1 MFFGVFVMK
10 YDLEYVLDSALD
22 GVFIVASDRRL
33 VLFNRACEELYD
45 ISREDVLDEACW
57 ILSDL
62 QKTCDST
69 LKDGGKISY
78 GELGSK
84 KERMVLTHKE
94 GRQVWVE
101 TIYTPIFDKE
111 SGEIA
116 YVMGVIKDIT
126 ELKRVEDEKERLQ
139 EELITIR
146 SELESQYDFS
156 TIVGNSPQILKA
168 LKLASQVAPQNTTVM
183 LAGESG
189 TGKELLAKAIHYNS
203 PRAARPFIALNC
215 SAFPDTLF
223 ESELFGYEK
232 GAFTGADKSK
242 PGKIALASGGTLFLD
257 EVTAM
262 SPTAQVKILRVIQE
276 REYEPLGA
284 VRSKSADIR
293 IIAATNRALEPLVK
307 DGSFREDLYYR
318 LFVYPIPLPSL
329 RERTRDLPLL
339 IETLLKKFHHA
350 MGKRIR
356 GVTSE
361 ALGVLMGYD
370 WPGNVRELQ
379 NVIERIMILCKGDRI
394 EVSDLPGYLVD
405 SARTRSSQSS
415 PSGFSEEISLEAS
428 IHAFERNL
436 ILDALQ
442 KCGNNKT
449 KAAQLLGL
457 SRSTFR
463 YKLSKISPDY
473 SLRAGARTDL

>member
-1 MFFGVFVMK
+1 MK

-45 ISREDVLDEACW
+45 ISREDVVDKACW
-57 ILSDL
+57 KLSDF
-62 QKTCDST
+62 QQSCDSISER
-69 LKDGGKISY
+69 DGRISY

-101 TIYTPIFDKE
+101 TIYTPIFHKE
-111 SGEIA
+111 SEEIA

-126 ELKRVEDEKERLQ
+126 ELKRAEDEKERLQ
-139 EELITIR
+139 KELITIR
-146 SELESQYDFS
+146 SELESKYDFS
-156 TIVGNSPQILKA
+156 TIVGNSPQIIQA

-183 LAGESG
+183 LVGESG

-203 PRAARPFIALNC
+203 PRASRPFVALNC

-257 EVTAM
+257 EVTSM

-284 VRSKSADIR
+284 VRSKNADIR
-293 IIAATNRALEPLVK
+293 IIAATNKELESLVN
-307 DGSFREDLYYR
+307 DGVFREDLYYR
-318 LFVYPIPLPSL
+318 LFVYPIQLPPL
-329 RERTRDLPLL
+329 RERMRDLPLL

-350 MGKRIR
+350 MGKSVQ
-356 GVTSE
+356 GVSSE
-361 ALGVLMGYD
+361 AMEVLMGYS

-379 NVIERIMILCKGDRI
+379 NVIERMMILSKGDRI
-394 EVSDLPGYLVD
+394 EMSDLPGYLVD
-405 SARTRSSQSS
+405 SARTRSRRSDS
-415 PSGFSEEISLEAS
+415 PSEFSDRISLEDS
-428 IHAFERNL
+428 IHKYERGL
-436 ILDALQ
+436 ILKALQ
-442 KCGNNKT
+442 KCDNNKT
-449 KAAQLLGL
+449 QAANLLGL

-463 YKLSKISPDY
+463 YKLSKISPEL
-473 SLRAGARTDL
+473 SMRSRVGAESYRRKWK

>member
-1 MFFGVFVMK
+1 MK

-22 GVFIVASDRRL
+22 GVFIVASDHRL

-45 ISREDVLDEACW
+45 ISREDVVDKACW
-57 ILSDL
+57 KLSDFQQTWDILSKRSD
-62 QKTCDST
+62 
-69 LKDGGKISY
+69 KISY
-78 GELGSK
+78 GELGAK
-84 KERMVLTHKE
+84 TERMVLTHKE

-111 SGEIA
+111 TGKIA

-126 ELKRVEDEKERLQ
+126 ELKRVEGEKERLQ
-139 EELITIR
+139 GELVTIR
-146 SELESQYDFS
+146 RELESKYDFS
-156 TIVGNSPQILKA
+156 SIVGNSSEIMQA
-168 LKLASQVAPQNTTVM
+168 LKLASKVAPQNTTVM
-183 LAGESG
+183 LVGESG
-189 TGKELLAKAIHYNS
+189 TGKELFAKAIHYNS
-203 PRAARPFIALNC
+203 PRASRPFVALNC

-232 GAFTGADKSK
+232 GAFTGADKAK

-257 EVTAM
+257 EVTSM
-262 SPTAQVKILRVIQE
+262 SPTTQAKILRVIQE

-293 IIAATNRALEPLVK
+293 ILAATNKELEPLVK

-318 LFVYPIPLPSL
+318 LFVYPITLPPL
-329 RERTRDLPLL
+329 RERIGDLPAL
-339 IETLLKKFHHA
+339 IDALLKKFHHA
-350 MGKRIR
+350 MSKNVQGISP
-356 GVTSE
+356 V
-361 ALGVLMGYD
+361 ALEVLMRYH

-379 NVIERIMILCKGDRI
+379 NVVERMMILSKEDRI

-405 SARTRSSQSS
+405 SAGAKPVQWKST
-415 PSGFSEEISLEAS
+415 GNFAGGVSLEDS
-428 IHAFERNL
+428 VHQVERDL
-436 ILDALQ
+436 ILKALQ

-449 KAAQLLGL
+449 RAAHLLGL
-457 SRSTFR
+457 TRSTFR

-473 SLRAGARTDL
+473 SLESGRKVKSV